1 MACQSPGPFESI
13 ESAQEYLGLLSQ
25 AIEESQEAIADDIS
39 SAQESGS
46 TRNADAL
53 RLVLYN
59 LDKLS
64 THVKVSRRLLNDLR
78 MLRRLLHRQREA
90 LAA

>member
-1 MACQSPGPFESI
+1 MAFQSGPFESI
-13 ESAQEYLGLLSQ
+13 EGAQEYLGLLSQ
-25 AIEESQEAIADDIS
+25 AIQESHEAIATDLR
-39 SAQESGS
+39 SAHEAGS
-46 TRNADAL
+46 ARNADAL

-78 MLRRLLHRQREA
+78 MLRRLLHKHREA
-90 LAA
+90 LVG